1 MLPSNRPGRPWT
13 DKGIHAPY
21 NRQGDCWRPSVREL
35 TLVSRSTTNIFSLTI
50 HNVHYML
57 NMMKNIRQAI
67 LDDQYPTYL
76 RKFFSNIYGGDKTKF
91 PEWAVGALRGVG
103 VDLLADS

>member
-1 MLPSNRPGRPWT
+1 M
-13 DKGIHAPY
+13 Y
-21 NRQGDCWRPSVREL
+21 
-35 TLVSRSTTNIFSLTI
+35 SLTI

-67 LDDQYPTYL
+67 LDDQYPAFL
-76 RKFFSNIYGGDKTKF
+76 RKFFSDIYGGDKTKF
-91 PEWAVGALRGVG
+91 PAWAVGALKGVG

>member
-1 MLPSNRPGRPWT
+1 
-13 DKGIHAPY
+13 
-21 NRQGDCWRPSVREL
+21 
-35 TLVSRSTTNIFSLTI
+35 
-50 HNVHYML
+50 ML